1 MAILLP
7 VALGLGLAT
16 AAGLRVF
23 VPVFGAGLAAHFGLV
38 ELSPSFAWLGT
49 PTALTAL
56 GTATAAEV
64 LAYYV
69 PWLDH
74 ALDVVAT
81 PAAVVA
87 GVLASAAVLV
97 DFPPI
102 LQWGVA
108 IIGGGGA
115 AGLMQ
120 TLSVAARLKSGLMTG
135 GLGNPAVATAET
147 LGSVALVALALFV
160 PVLVLLLLAALGLLI
175 VRGAGRWMRRGGT
188 PNGSAPPTR

>member
-1 MAILLP
+1 MTILLA

-23 VPVFGAGLAAHFGLV
+23 VPVFGAGLAAHLGLI

-49 PTALTAL
+49 TTALVAL
-56 GTATAAEV
+56 GTATVAEI

-81 PAAVVA
+81 PAAVGA
-87 GVLASAAVLV
+87 GILASAAVMV
-97 DFPPI
+97 DLPPM

-120 TLSVAARLKSGLMTG
+120 AMSVGMRLKSALTTG
-135 GLGNPAVATAET
+135 GLGNPVVSTAET
-147 LGSVALVALALFV
+147 LGSATLVVLALFV
-160 PVLVLLLLAALGLLI
+160 PVLLLLLLVALGVLM
-175 VRGAGRWMRRGGT
+175 VRGAGRWIRRGDTSEG
-188 PNGSAPPTR
+188 PAPPPV

>member
-1 MAILLP
+1 MAILLA

-38 ELSPSFAWLGT
+38 ELHPSFAWLGT
-49 PTALTAL
+49 TTALIAL
-56 GTATAAEV
+56 GTATVAEV

-81 PAAVVA
+81 PAAVGA
-87 GVLASAAVLV
+87 GILTSAAVLV
-97 DFPPI
+97 DLPPI
-102 LQWGVA
+102 LHWGVA

-115 AGLMQ
+115 AGLVQ
-120 TLSVAARLKSGLMTG
+120 AVSVGTRLKSALTTG
-135 GLGNPAVATAET
+135 GVGNPVVSTAET
-147 LGSVALVALALFV
+147 LGSITLVALALFV
-160 PVLVLLLLAALGLLI
+160 PVLLLWLLAAI
-175 VRGAGRWMRRGGT
+175 SFFMVRGARRWIRRAGT
-188 PNGSAPPTR
+188 SDGSAPLAP

>member
-1 MAILLP
+1 MAILLA

-23 VPVFGAGLAAHFGLV
+23 VPVFGAGLAAHFGFV
-38 ELSPSFAWLGT
+38 ELNPSFDWLGT
-49 PTALTAL
+49 TTALIAL
-56 GTATAAEV
+56 GTATVAEV

-81 PAAVVA
+81 PAAVGA
-87 GVLASAAVLV
+87 GILASAAVLV
-97 DFPPI
+97 DLPPI

-108 IIGGGGA
+108 IVGGGGA

-120 TLSVAARLKSGLMTG
+120 AVSVGTRVKSALTTG
-135 GLGNPAVATAET
+135 GLGNPIVATVET
-147 LGSVALVALALFV
+147 LGSITLVALALFV
-160 PVLVLLLLAALGLLI
+160 PVLLLLLLAAVGVLMA
-175 VRGAGRWMRRGGT
+175 RGAGRWIRRAGASD
-188 PNGSAPPTR
+188 GSAPPAP